1 MSVEEQ
7 LQPTLDW
14 LKQKIGLS
22 DEKLEELVRRQE
34 LELNILWFQDR
45 LQSDQKSLQRVVLR
59 LTRIVGRSAQLRG
72 SNMEEMLEP
81 TLVWLQRKLLL
92 DDAGLGKL
100 VEKEASFLGLSLE
113 SHKERVACMASK
125 EA

>member
-1 MSVEEQ
+1 
-7 LQPTLDW
+7 
-14 LKQKIGLS
+14 
-22 DEKLEELVRRQE
+22 
-34 LELNILWFQDR
+34 
-45 LQSDQKSLQRVVLR
+45 
-59 LTRIVGRSAQLRG
+59 
-72 SNMEEMLEP
+72 MEEMLEP

-100 VEKEASFLGLSLE
+100 VEKEEASFLGLSLE